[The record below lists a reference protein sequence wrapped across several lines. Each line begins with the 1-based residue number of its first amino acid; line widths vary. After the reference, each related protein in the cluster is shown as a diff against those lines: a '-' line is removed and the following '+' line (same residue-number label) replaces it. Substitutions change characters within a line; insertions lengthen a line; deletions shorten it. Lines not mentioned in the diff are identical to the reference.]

1 MVNATLGLHSVDV
14 KVNNQTFSSNSV
26 FSRSASWLLCL
37 LGSLFGVSPYV
48 GVVLC
53 RANLPGSKISEVC
66 STRRVVIADPK
77 VAKVYAE
84 SLERLGVDLSKQKSW
99 ICFEFAKRFRVR
111 CGTKDLSWVKYPH
124 EHSSHLA
131 TPLLWPSMSC
141 IRRKAFRL
149 CLELVGVATK
159 CWLGLI
165 TLSLVRSGVFELC
178 LIISL
183 AAILSNFGWVGVIL
197 YILI

>member
-111 CGTKDLSWVKYPH
+111 CGTKDLS
-124 EHSSHLA
+124 
-131 TPLLWPSMSC
+131 
-141 IRRKAFRL
+141 
-149 CLELVGVATK
+149 
-159 CWLGLI
+159 
-165 TLSLVRSGVFELC
+165 
-178 LIISL
+178 
-183 AAILSNFGWVGVIL
+183 
-197 YILI
+197 